1 VTNIYAEQEFV
12 FKTVES
18 MELSHNCPLR
28 GVSHQACLT
37 QHIGQELDHYV
48 GRVSKLALTDL
59 LGALPSIMGKGLIIL
74 LGGAQ
79 ALP

>member
-1 VTNIYAEQEFV
+1 MVSQLPNYMRCVT
-12 FKTVES
+12 K
-18 MELSHNCPLR
+18 L
-28 GVSHQACLT
+28 CLT
-37 QHIGQELDHYV
+37 QHIGQALDHYV

-74 LGGAQ
+74 LGGVQ

>member
-1 VTNIYAEQEFV
+1 MDSQLPITWV
-12 FKTVES
+12 
-18 MELSHNCPLR
+18 C
-28 GVSHQACLT
+28 HQAGLT
-37 QHIGQELDHYV
+37 QQIGQALDHYV

-74 LGGAQ
+74 LGGVQ